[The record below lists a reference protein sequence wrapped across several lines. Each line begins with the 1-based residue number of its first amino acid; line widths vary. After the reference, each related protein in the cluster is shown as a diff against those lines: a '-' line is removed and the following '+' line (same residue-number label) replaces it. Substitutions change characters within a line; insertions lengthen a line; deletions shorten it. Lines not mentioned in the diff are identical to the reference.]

1 MCKSGEVRRSRWR
14 PEDGPLGKLF
24 FSRYRCRDCRAR
36 FSRFSGGKFAVVAA
50 VGLVFVAAVVG
61 GLALSDYDA
70 PGFKPD
76 AAEPRAIQ
84 PTVATPDSSR
94 VTTPAASPG
103 LARLAEKGEAQA
115 QFSLAMAYLNGRG
128 VLQNFQTAFKW
139 FDQAAQQ
146 NHAES
151 QYRLGLMYRNGHG
164 VGIDKTKAYVWFN
177 LAAAQGHARAA
188 EERDRLL
195 PTLTS
200 DQIALAQRESQS
212 WRPSS
217 AKP

>member
-1 MCKSGEVRRSRWR
+1 M
-14 PEDGPLGKLF
+14 
-24 FSRYRCRDCRAR
+24 
-36 FSRFSGGKFAVVAA
+36 
-50 VGLVFVAAVVG
+50 
-61 GLALSDYDA
+61 SDYDV
-70 PGFKPD
+70 PGFKQD
-76 AAEPRAIQ
+76 AAEPRVIQ
-84 PTVATPDSSR
+84 PTAAAPDASR

-103 LARLAEKGEAQA
+103 LARLAERGEAQA

-151 QYRLGLMYRNGHG
+151 QYRLGIMYRNGHG

-177 LAAAQGHARAA
+177 LAAAQGHTRAA